1 MNNTNKNRYLS
12 KNNAK
17 GVENMDHLKAITIK
31 FLASLALLYMILGM
45 LYGMSFG
52 NVFLIT
58 LTLGVVSY
66 LIGDL
71 FILRRT
77 NNSIATAADFGL
89 SLFVIWIMS
98 MALTTGDN
106 LFMMSLIAA
115 VGITI
120 FEYFFH
126 KLMATEVMGND
137 ETDKDFSPRTM
148 QYQTEAAEEL
158 NDLDEDDRDSE
169 KRQ

>member
-1 MNNTNKNRYLS
+1 
-12 KNNAK
+12 
-17 GVENMDHLKAITIK
+17 MDHLKAITIK

-45 LYGMSFG
+45 FYGMSFG

-71 FILRRT
+71 FILPRT

-89 SLFVIWIMS
+89 SLFVIWVMS
-98 MALTTGDN
+98 MALTTGAN
-106 LFMMSLIAA
+106 LFMMSFIAA

-120 FEYFFH
+120 IEYFFH
-126 KLMATEVMGND
+126 KLMDSEIIEEEENRLNTP
-137 ETDKDFSPRTM
+137 PRNM
-148 QYQTEAAEEL
+148 QYQTEASEEL
-158 NDLDEDDRDSE
+158 NDVEEDEQNSKKE
-169 KRQ
+169 

>member
-1 MNNTNKNRYLS
+1 
-12 KNNAK
+12 
-17 GVENMDHLKAITIK
+17 MDHLKAITIK

-45 LYGMSFG
+45 FYGMSFA

-71 FILRRT
+71 LILPRT

-89 SLFVIWIMS
+89 SLFVIWMMS
-98 MALTTGDN
+98 IALTTGAN
-106 LFMMSLIAA
+106 LFMMSLVAA

-126 KLMATEVMGND
+126 RLMDSEVIGED
-137 ETDKDFSPRTM
+137 ENRLNTPSRNM
-148 QYQTEAAEEL
+148 QYQTEASEEL
-158 NDLDEDDRDSE
+158 NDVEDDEQNSKKE
-169 KRQ
+169 

>member
-1 MNNTNKNRYLS
+1 
-12 KNNAK
+12 
-17 GVENMDHLKAITIK
+17 MDHLKAITIK

-71 FILRRT
+71 LILPRT

-98 MALTTGDN
+98 MALTTGGN

-115 VGITI
+115 VGTTI

-126 KLMATEVMGND
+126 KLMATEVIGEE
-137 ETDKDFSPRTM
+137 ETQAHPSPRNM
-148 QYQTEAAEEL
+148 QYQTEASEEL
-158 NDLDEDDRDSE
+158 NELDENDQDIE
-169 KRQ
+169 KE